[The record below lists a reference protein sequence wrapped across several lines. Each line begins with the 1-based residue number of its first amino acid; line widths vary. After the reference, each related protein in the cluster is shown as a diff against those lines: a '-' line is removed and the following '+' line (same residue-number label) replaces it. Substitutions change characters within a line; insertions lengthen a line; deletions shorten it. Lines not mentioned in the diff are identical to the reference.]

1 MSLAILGL
9 FKALTPFFPNTTRH
23 FAPTSARQA
32 SLWNDTQ
39 PRWDSSPTPPQRNTT
54 SRRKPLKITRWVD
67 QESGTQCAGR
77 MVMSGRMDE
86 VCAELDRLVAQES
99 ARAHTRPP
107 C

>member
-9 FKALTPFFPNTTRH
+9 FKALSLFFPNTTRH
-23 FAPTSARQA
+23 FAPATARQ
-32 SLWNDTQ
+32 SGLWNGNQPHWESVPPLTQ
-39 PRWDSSPTPPQRNTT
+39 RSAP

-99 ARAHTRPP
+99 AREHTRPP